1 MSLLHFRPCPCMS
14 FRLMCKCSPVEQPL
28 TDVNGDSVY
37 IAVFQLL
44 GLGDITWS
52 YIMT

>member
-1 MSLLHFRPCPCMS
+1 
-14 FRLMCKCSPVEQPL
+14 MCKCSPVEQPL